1 MRLVTSFAA
10 IAVCALG
17 LSEAGAQDSGA
28 YMIPADTPA
37 NIRGAVESGARTDE
51 QRARDAGRKPAEVMT
66 LAGIGEGDR
75 IVELAAFGHYYT
87 TMLVE
92 AVGADGHV
100 DMVDM
105 PWTGPFGGDSGMAF
119 DAAHDNASYH
129 QVDYNEMELP
139 SDVDSVLCVL
149 FYHDLHRDNEA
160 DTVDT
165 ADMNARI
172 FAALRPGGT
181 YLIVDHK
188 AEDGSGWRDGTTL
201 HRIGV
206 ATIREEV
213 EAAGFELVEDS
224 DLLANPD
231 DDRTLVIRDPAI
243 RGSTDRAVFLF
254 RKPEG

>member
-10 IAVCALG
+10 VAVCALG

-37 NIRGAVESGARTDE
+37 NIRAAVESAARTDA

-66 LAGIGEGDR
+66 LAGIGEGDH

-92 AVGADGHV
+92 AVGSEGHV
-100 DMVDM
+100 EMVDM
-105 PWTGPFGGDSGMAF
+105 PWTGRFGGEGAMAF
-119 DAAHDNASYH
+119 DAAHDNATYH
-129 QVDYNEMELP
+129 QVHYNEMELP

-149 FYHDLHRDNEA
+149 FYHDLQRDNEA
-160 DTVDT
+160 DSVDT

-172 FAALRPGGT
+172 FAALRSGGT
-181 YLIVDHK
+181 YLIVDHN
-188 AEDGSGWRDGTTL
+188 AEAGSGWRDGTTL
-201 HRIGV
+201 HRMEA

-213 EAAGFELVEDS
+213 EAAGFELVEES
-224 DLLANPD
+224 DLLANPAD
-231 DDRTLVIRDPAI
+231 DHTLGMRDPAI
-243 RGSTDRAVFLF
+243 RGQTDRTVFVF
-254 RKPEG
+254 RKP